1 LSFFSRLFDAIAPK
15 RQPFQKADFISGPDN
30 VGAFATGM
38 LGANARTAGP
48 SVSDMDTYW
57 MLFCKHPWVRTCVSY
72 IAEAVAAEGFSII
85 PVDGVT
91 AAPAS
96 EREDERLGQLHQFFA
111 NCTPNSTFTDLRL
124 STAIDLRVHS
134 VAYWRKDRVSKRG
147 LPRFFERIDP
157 RIIRPRLAKD
167 RKSIDGFVIRSVEN
181 GGLVGADAK
190 VEIVD
195 PNDIVFFKMAGGDPL
210 LGMPSPLEALDIT
223 IDQDWKIRNHQRAFF
238 RNGGVSG
245 RVILMKGI
253 TPEAARKLTKELKAE
268 KTGVEAAFADLCL
281 AGDNIEVKESSASS
295 GKNELDFL
303 KGSEAAR
310 NEIAAVFKVPV
321 GMLAFAAGALGS
333 AGKEQ
338 DDDSFQRYAVLPVER
353 AIYDTL
359 TRDVLVGD
367 FGITDLRL
375 VPQRLQQIRLDRF
388 GAAKTSLEAGAT
400 VNEARAIVGLPSVD
414 GSGQDCDV
422 PLVMNR
428 QPIAAA
434 EVTATG
440 DKGGDVTELDDQLKD
455 QDA

>member
-1 LSFFSRLFDAIAPK
+1 MSFFARLFDALAPK
-15 RQPFQKADFISGPDN
+15 RQPVQKADLISGPDS
-30 VGAFATGM
+30 VGTFATGM

-96 EREDERLGQLHQFFA
+96 EQEDERLGQLHQFFA

-181 GGLVGADAK
+181 GGLVGVEAK

-195 PNDIVFFKMAGGDPL
+195 PKDIVFFKMAGGDPL

-245 RVILMKGI
+245 RVIQIDGVDAEGAQKI
-253 TPEAARKLTKELKAE
+253 QKRLKAE
-268 KTGVEAAFADLCL
+268 KTGVEAAFTDLVIP
-281 AGDNIEVKESSASS
+281 GTGVRIEQSSASQ

-310 NEIAAVFKVPV
+310 NEIAAVFKIPV
-321 GMLAFAAGALGS
+321 GMLTFAAGALGS

-338 DDDSFQRYAVLPVER
+338 DDDGFQRYAVLPVER

-367 FGITDLRL
+367 FAITDLRL

-388 GAAKTSLEAGAT
+388 DAAKTSLEAGAT
-400 VNEARAIVGLPSVD
+400 VNEARSIVGFPSI
-414 GSGQDCDV
+414 SGKGVDCDV
-422 PLVMNR
+422 PIVMNR